1 MNKYYHNSR
10 TSDYIDI
17 KLGPVTNI
25 EERKKNNLKKYDD
38 DVMSANCNVIVI
50 CSIYGQFGTIW
61 KPDSGRI
68 DTALTQLSNYCFD

>member
-1 MNKYYHNSR
+1 MNKNYHNSR
-10 TSDYIDI
+10 TSDDIDI

-25 EERKKNNLKKYDD
+25 EERKKITSKNMTM
-38 DVMSANCNVIVI
+38 MSCQQIVT
-50 CSIYGQFGTIW
+50 SLSFVRFMAIW